1 MPPKAIRKN
10 FTTASPGEK
19 LPVSTAAM
27 AKLKATRPEASFNN
41 DSPSRICAILEGSG
55 ELAVIA
61 DTATGSVGDRIAAS
75 EPCRHG
81 DSRDQPVNKQ
91 ANTENSHHHQA
102 YRQR

>member
-27 AKLKATRPEASFNN
+27 AKLKATSPEASFNN

-61 DTATGSVGDRIAAS
+61 DTATGSVGDRIAA
-75 EPCRHG
+75 R
-81 DSRDQPVNKQ
+81 
-91 ANTENSHHHQA
+91 ANPAATVIAGISQ
-102 YRQR
+102 